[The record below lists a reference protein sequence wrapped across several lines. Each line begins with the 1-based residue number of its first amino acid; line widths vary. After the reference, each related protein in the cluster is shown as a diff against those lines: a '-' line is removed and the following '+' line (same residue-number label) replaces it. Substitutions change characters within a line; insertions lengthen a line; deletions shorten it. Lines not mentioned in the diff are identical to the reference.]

1 MGNKFRVLTSY
12 LYHTWFTK
20 TEGTTD
26 NKLYV
31 YQLTQRALTE
41 HLWRAGNSPSDE
53 SYRHIT
59 FTFSSNCC
67 TGWAHCYMIHR
78 TVHWYV
84 PSASVQASAGVTLS
98 LLALQV
104 LSLHPWRLAPLCL
117 RTLLIFL
124 QNTFCGGFLLIIF
137 TSGFYLCFT
146 HIYFC
151 TQISH
156 QLNLPALHVFVNH
169 CRISFLEKGITNVCL
184 EIYNKSYEIRTLWDC
199 PSATKLGFCSLK
211 IRKE

>member
-1 MGNKFRVLTSY
+1 MGSKFRVLTSY

-20 TEGTTD
+20 TEGITD

-31 YQLTQRALTE
+31 YQFTQRALTE
-41 HLWRAGNSPSDE
+41 RLQRTGNSPSDK
-53 SYRHIT
+53 SYLHVT

-67 TGWAHCYMIHR
+67 TRWAHCYVTHR
-78 TVHWYV
+78 TVHRYV
-84 PSASVQASAGVTLS
+84 PSTSVQASAGVTLS

-124 QNTFCGGFLLIIF
+124 QNTFCGGFLLVIL
-137 TSGFYLCFT
+137 TSGFYLFFT
-146 HIYFC
+146 YIYFY

-156 QLNLPALHVFVNH
+156 QLNLTALHVFVNH
-169 CRISFLEKGITNVCL
+169 CCISFLEKGTTNVCL
-184 EIYNKSYEIRTLWDC
+184 EIYNKSYEIRTL
-199 PSATKLGFCSLK
+199 
-211 IRKE
+211 